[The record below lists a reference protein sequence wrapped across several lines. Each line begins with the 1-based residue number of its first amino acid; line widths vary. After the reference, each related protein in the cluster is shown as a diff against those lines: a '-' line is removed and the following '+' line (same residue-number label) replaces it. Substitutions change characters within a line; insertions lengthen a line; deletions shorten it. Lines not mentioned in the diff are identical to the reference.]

1 MRLSDKTVKS
11 ISKSIAA
18 GYCSPSIWESV
29 YSLDYF
35 VIMATNHLSTIMWA
49 KSPFV
54 CWSRLRIFLINSM
67 ISRFS
72 SVFFRS
78 PCVFIPTMT
87 VVTRSAPRKTW
98 GLPGPRRVLQEHG
111 QQVGWGATGPGLPH
125 GHFGGSSHEPQLGS
139 NHSYNPFINGTTHL
153 GDLLLGLE
161 CPEKCTDS
169 EKKIK

>member
-1 MRLSDKTVKS
+1 MIKHGQKLWIANKSTWKYMSQDSGLSMRLSDKTVKS

-72 SVFFRS
+72 SVFFPYSLCFHPNYDSRYQVRT
-78 PCVFIPTMT
+78 PKNL
-87 VVTRSAPRKTW
+87 RSAGTAPRTSRARATSWVRCYWPGFTTW
-98 GLPGPRRVLQEHG
+98 PLWRIIPWTAIG
-111 QQVGWGATGPGLPH
+111 Q
-125 GHFGGSSHEPQLGS
+125 
-139 NHSYNPFINGTTHL
+139 
-153 GDLLLGLE
+153 
-161 CPEKCTDS
+161 
-169 EKKIK
+169 

>member
-1 MRLSDKTVKS
+1 
-11 ISKSIAA
+11 
-18 GYCSPSIWESV
+18 
-29 YSLDYF
+29 
-35 VIMATNHLSTIMWA
+35 
-49 KSPFV
+49 
-54 CWSRLRIFLINSM
+54 
-67 ISRFS
+67 
-72 SVFFRS
+72 
-78 PCVFIPTMT
+78 MT

-169 EKKIK
+169 EKKSNNKLTQKNNQKTHRKKKQLENIDSTEDSKKQRKNKLAATC